1 MIRVLHILDSLDM
14 GGIESY
20 LMNIYR
26 HIDRTKVQFDFLIF
40 KENNY
45 FEKEARNLGATIYKC
60 QDSNY
65 FKQVKYVYEIEKKY
79 HYRIVHCHNCA
90 LKRMIREVVP
100 SRIAGK
106 DVFVIAHSHNTGTPR
121 HNKLDDFERDVMKN
135 IITSSSNTLFA
146 CSYDAAISKYNLK
159 KKDFMLIKNGIDTS
173 KYKFNQSIRDRVR
186 RELEI
191 SNQTFVMGN
200 VARLEEQKNQGFL
213 IERFAY
219 YHKNVNHDSKLII
232 IGDGSKRQELQKLTE
247 ELEVANCV
255 HMLGTKSD
263 IPKYLMAMDAF
274 LFPSLYEGLGISLVE
289 AQASGLPCIVSGVI
303 PDEAI
308 VTDLVK
314 KVSLD
319 NVSGW
324 NEELSQLKPV
334 TNRST
339 YFNQVKKAGY
349 DIADVAKELEEFY
362 VKHWRLISQYKK
374 YTA

>member
-40 KENNY
+40 KENNF
-45 FEKEARNLGATIYKC
+45 FEEEARNLGATIYKC

-121 HNKLDDFERDVMKN
+121 HNKLDDFERNVMKN
-135 IITSSSNTLFA
+135 IITSSSNALFA
-146 CSYDAAISKYNLK
+146 CSYDAAQSKYNLK
-159 KKDFMLIKNGIDTS
+159 KRDFRLIKNGIDTP
-173 KYKFNQSIRDRVR
+173 KFEFNLSVRNRVR
-186 RELEI
+186 GELGI
-191 SNQTFVMGN
+191 SDQTFVMGN
-200 VARLEEQKNQGFL
+200 VARLEDQKNQGFL

-232 IGDGSKRQELQKLTE
+232 IGDGSKQQELQRLVEDLKLTGQV
-247 ELEVANCV
+247 L
-255 HMLGTKSD
+255 MLGIKSN
-263 IPKYLMAMDAF
+263 IPEYLMAMDAF
-274 LFPSLYEGLGISLVE
+274 IFPSIFEGLGISLVE
-289 AQASGLPCIVSGVI
+289 AQASGLPCIVSSVI

-314 KVSLD
+314 KVDLD
-319 NVSGW
+319 NINGW
-324 NEELSQLKPV
+324 NKELSQLKPI
-334 TNRST
+334 TNRNGYVSL
-339 YFNQVKKAGY
+339 VKKAGY
-349 DIADVAKELEEFY
+349 DIAGVAMNLEEFY
-362 VKHWRLISQYKK
+362 LEHL
-374 YTA
+374 